1 MQSHM
6 NIVNYFSFDFAS
18 YDDMISGNFD
28 SEKVDQNYVFYY
40 IYFLISSIHA
50 VE

>member
-1 MQSHM
+1 MHAVSHE
-6 NIVNYFSFDFAS
+6 YRKS

-28 SEKVDQNYVFYY
+28 SEKVDQNSYVFYY
-40 IYFLISSIHA
+40 IYFLISSIHP